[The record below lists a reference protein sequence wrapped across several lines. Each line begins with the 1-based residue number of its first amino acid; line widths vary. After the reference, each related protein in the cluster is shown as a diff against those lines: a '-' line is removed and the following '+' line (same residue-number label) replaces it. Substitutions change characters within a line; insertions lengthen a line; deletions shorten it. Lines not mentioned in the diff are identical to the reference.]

1 MKKRNKVAP
10 HMEIPTSTV
19 KWKGRKPEE
28 PMMVGYARVSMND
41 QSNQRQIDELV
52 RYGVAPVDIFQDKKS
67 GKTFDRPGWK
77 NCFRELQR
85 DDLLVVLSLDRL
97 GRSLRE
103 LIEVEQR
110 LYEKGVKLK
119 VIQQPIDISTSSGRL
134 IFNMLGAVAQFEREW
149 NWDRTKHGL
158 ASARERNR
166 IGGQPSPYS
175 DAELKAALKKH
186 GSIKAAAKTVG
197 CKPITI
203 KRRMKMWE
211 AKGKLK
217 LPVAQKRKAKREA
230 RG

>member
-1 MKKRNKVAP
+1 MKKSKKIAP
-10 HMEIPTSTV
+10 HLEIPTSTV
-19 KWKGRKPEE
+19 KWKGRKPGE
-28 PMMVGYARVSMND
+28 PMMIGYVRVSMSD

-52 RYGVAPVDIFQDKKS
+52 RYGVANVDIFQDKKS

-85 DDLLVVLSLDRL
+85 DDVLVVLSLDRL

-110 LYEKGVKLK
+110 LFEKGVKLK
-119 VIQQPIDISTSSGRL
+119 VIQQPIDTSTSSGRL

-158 ASARERNR
+158 ASAKERGR

-175 DAELKAALKKH
+175 DPVIRAALKEG
-186 GSIKAAAKTVG
+186 GSDREAAKIVG
-197 CKPITI
+197 CRPITI
-203 KRRMKMWE
+203 KRRRKMWE
-211 AKGKLK
+211 AKARLK
-217 LPVAQKRKAKREA
+217 LPVAKRREGRA
-230 RG
+230 V